1 MKALNALSKLASNL
15 RSSMRTMWR
24 IAKITNRITKYT
36 FGKYSKFATGGS
48 SLILLRLLPFI
59 PPVLVGIYVLFSAFW
74 PQRILFFSASQRR
87 RFMNQQKW
95 HWIMFF
101 FLLIVALLFN
111 TVLINE
117 LEAAFNNSVP
127 FLDIYIK
134 RKLGW
139 KISVAASAFAMAS
152 AFSFFINYWILENYT
167 YKNPSK
173 IERTI
178 KMKYEKEQFAGW
190 NWLLPIFI
198 CTIACGLGVLANFYP
213 RFNMVIEPKGKF
225 GQAIETVLNKI
236 SVYEYDMKKVKQ
248 QAAEECLPF
257 ATFTH
262 VLTGIVDNRKHLLM
276 PPINNFFNQ
285 TNNVVQPLKE
295 VVTRTRRQLIT
306 DLGDIFFDEDTT
318 KKIKELDQLNF
329 QYLGSLFIVP
339 RLIQLIILIFA
350 MLTTSCPV
358 WRGTIL
364 SSFQPK
370 IIVNVFGKMCMFS
383 FVYCILTQVSIY
395 NILTDLDTPLYRI
408 SISWGLGFMYD
419 MASEAFMWSIWLGMN
434 NPFFFTM

>member
-1 MKALNALSKLASNL
+1 
-15 RSSMRTMWR
+15 
-24 IAKITNRITKYT
+24 
-36 FGKYSKFATGGS
+36 
-48 SLILLRLLPFI
+48 
-59 PPVLVGIYVLFSAFW
+59 
-74 PQRILFFSASQRR
+74 
-87 RFMNQQKW
+87 
-95 HWIMFF
+95 
-101 FLLIVALLFN
+101 
-111 TVLINE
+111 
-117 LEAAFNNSVP
+117 
-127 FLDIYIK
+127 
-134 RKLGW
+134 
-139 KISVAASAFAMAS
+139 
-152 AFSFFINYWILENYT
+152 
-167 YKNPSK
+167 
-173 IERTI
+173 
-178 KMKYEKEQFAGW
+178 MKYEKEQFAGW
-190 NWLLPIFI
+190 TWLLPIFI

-236 SVYEYDMKKVKQ
+236 SLYEYDMKKVKQ
-248 QAAEECLPF
+248 QAAEQCLPF

-262 VLTGIVDNRKHLLM
+262 VVTGIVDNRKHLLM

-306 DLGDIFFDEDTT
+306 DLGDIFFVEETT
-318 KKIKELDQLNF
+318 RKIKELDQWNF
-329 QYLGSLFIVP
+329 QYLGSLFILP
-339 RLIQLIILIFA
+339 RLIQLFILIFG

-434 NPFFFTM
+434 NPFFFTIAKCKKTVTYL

>member
-1 MKALNALSKLASNL
+1 
-15 RSSMRTMWR
+15 
-24 IAKITNRITKYT
+24 
-36 FGKYSKFATGGS
+36 
-48 SLILLRLLPFI
+48 
-59 PPVLVGIYVLFSAFW
+59 
-74 PQRILFFSASQRR
+74 
-87 RFMNQQKW
+87 
-95 HWIMFF
+95 MFF

-117 LEAAFNNSVP
+117 LEAAFNNSLP

-167 YKNPSK
+167 YKNPDNISFPSK

-178 KMKYEKEQFAGW
+178 KIKYEKEQFAGW
-190 NWLLPIFI
+190 TWLLPIFI

-236 SVYEYDMKKVKQ
+236 SLYEYDMKKVKQ
-248 QAAEECLPF
+248 QAEEQCLPF
-257 ATFTH
+257 ATLRH

-306 DLGDIFFDEDTT
+306 DLGDIFFVEETT
-318 KKIKELDQLNF
+318 RKIKELDQLNF
-329 QYLGSLFIVP
+329 QYLGSLFILP
-339 RLIQLIILIFA
+339 RLIQLFILIFG